1 MHRLLAR
8 LAAPPRPLSCSAHG
22 LASWAG
28 VAWLACHL
36 GSGMAQAGLLPPTPA
51 AVLAAEPPALRQLLE
66 QGNALE
72 SGNDESGQ
80 STWQAAVHYCKAA
93 GLGSIEGQYRLGM
106 LYAFGQGVPQ
116 SRALAAALF
125 SLAAANGHAQASQM
139 LESTQFTSATLP
151 PCVTSAQL
159 PEKVPPV
166 IIAKPQEPAP
176 NSDNIDRLVMEL
188 PQNKRWI
195 VPLAT
200 QLSSSFELDPKLVLA
215 VIAAESNF
223 EVKARSHKEAQGLM
237 QLIPATAER
246 FNVKNA
252 FDATQNLRGG
262 MRYLRWLLSY
272 YRGNITY
279 ALAAYNAGERRVDR
293 HRGVPP
299 IAETREYVKRILGL
313 YGLQRHAFDP
323 QLAEAPEWL
332 TVVGR

>member
-1 MHRLLAR
+1 MRQ
-8 LAAPPRPLSCSAHG
+8 P
-22 LASWAG
+22 LASSHFLSGSAVRSARALMCLAG
-28 VAWLACHL
+28 FVLLGFHL
-36 GSGMAQAGLLPPTPA
+36 GSGLAQAGLLAPTPA
-51 AVLAAEPPALRQLLE
+51 AVLDAEPPALRKLLE

-72 SGNDESGQ
+72 ASEVSSDG
-80 STWQAAVHYCKAA
+80 TWQAAVHYCKAA

-125 SLAAANGHAQASQM
+125 SLSAAKGHPHASQM
-139 LESTQFTSATLP
+139 LESIQFTSATLP

-159 PEKVPPV
+159 PDK
-166 IIAKPQEPAP
+166 APQLIVAAP
-176 NSDNIDRLVMEL
+176 QPSLPSSDNIDRLVMEL

-200 QLSSSFELDPKLVLA
+200 QLSDSFALDPKLVLA

-299 IAETREYVKRILGL
+299 IAETREYVKRILSL
-313 YGLQRHAFDP
+313 YGRLRHEFDE
-323 QLAEAPEWL
+323 QLAQAPEWVAAL
-332 TVVGR
+332 QR